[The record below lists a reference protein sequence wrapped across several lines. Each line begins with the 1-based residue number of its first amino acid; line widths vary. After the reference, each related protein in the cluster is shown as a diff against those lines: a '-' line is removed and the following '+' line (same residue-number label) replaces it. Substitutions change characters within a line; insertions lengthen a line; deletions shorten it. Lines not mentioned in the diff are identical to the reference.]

1 MYFTMEEEFKNKINF
16 LDITVSKD
24 ENNIVFNTNRKP
36 STTDIIT
43 PNDSCHPPEH
53 KLVAVRY
60 LTNRLSGYPTNNTEK
75 GKENDNKTNNS

>member
-1 MYFTMEEEFKNKINF
+1 MEEEFENKINF
-16 LDITVSKD
+16 LDITISKD
-24 ENNIVFNTNRKP
+24 ENNIQFNTYRKP
-36 STTDIIT
+36 SKTDIT

-60 LTNRLSGYPTNNTEK
+60 LTNRLSGYPMNNTEK